1 MADSTQAA
9 CGGAATADEYW
20 MRRALVLAQQSLTL
34 SNPNPRVGCVIVG
47 AAGQLLAQGYTQA
60 AGGLH
65 AEAQALA
72 QAAAQH
78 IDVRGASL
86 YVTLEPCSHFGRTP
100 PCVDAIVQAGIGRV
114 IAAVEDPNPQVAGQ
128 GYARLRAAGIAL
140 TQGVLA
146 AEARAL
152 NIGFFSRMQ
161 RRQPWLRLKMATSL
175 DGFIALPNGTSQWI
189 TSDAARADGQ
199 AWRARACAVLTGVGT
214 VVADDPLL
222 NVRVGEP
229 ARQPHLLLLD
239 SQLRTPPTARL
250 LDAADTRQIHIFTC
264 QPQAAAATALQA
276 RGAHIH
282 PMPATPQGRVELAAV
297 MAFVASELPC
307 NELHIEAGAHING
320 AFLQA
325 NLVDEVLHYQAPKL
339 LGQGLPAAQLPLLE
353 NLDTVPTLTLHDMEK
368 IGPDVRLRLFTARG
382 AAYFAQN

>member
-1 MADSTQAA
+1 MVASTQAA

-47 AAGQLLAQGYTQA
+47 AAGQLLAQGYTQT

-72 QAAAQH
+72 HAAAQH

-100 PCVDAIVQAGIGRV
+100 PCVDAIVQAGLGRV
-114 IAAVEDPNPQVAGQ
+114 IAAVQDPNPQVAGL
-128 GYARLRAAGIAL
+128 GFARLSAAGIAL

-152 NIGFFSRMQ
+152 NLGFFSRMQ
-161 RRQPWLRLKMATSL
+161 RQQPWLRLKMATSL
-175 DGFIALPNGTSQWI
+175 DGFIALPNGASQWI
-189 TSDAARADGQ
+189 TSEQARADGH

-214 VVADDPLL
+214 VLADDPLL
-222 NVRVGEP
+222 NVRAAEQT
-229 ARQPHLLLLD
+229 RQPHLLLLD
-239 SQLRTPPTARL
+239 SQLRTPPSARL
-250 LDAADTRQIHIFTC
+250 FDAATARQIHIFTC
-264 QPQAAAATALQA
+264 QPQAANASALQA
-276 RGAHIH
+276 RGAKIH
-282 PMPATPQGRVELAAV
+282 AMPATAEGKVELNAV
-297 MAFVASELPC
+297 LAFLASQLPC
-307 NELHIEAGAHING
+307 NEVHIEAGAQING

-325 NLVDEVLHYQAPKL
+325 GLVDEVLHYQAPKL
-339 LGQGLPAAQLPLLE
+339 LGQGLPAAQLPAAKA
-353 NLDTVPTLTLHDMEK
+353 LDAVPTLQVHDVQK
-368 IGPDVRLRLFTARG
+368 IGPDVRLRLFTQRG
-382 AAYFAQN
+382 AAFYTQN